1 MQQYDAM
8 MGRSEG
14 RRFRVIIHIRVEY
27 EQYFVILLYGRADHK
42 VNDGIT
48 FGEQSKIH
56 ESKTF

>member
-1 MQQYDAM
+1 MER
-8 MGRSEG
+8 RSEG

-27 EQYFVILLYGRADHK
+27 EQYFVILLYGRADRK

-48 FGEQSKIH
+48 FEQSVFNKIH